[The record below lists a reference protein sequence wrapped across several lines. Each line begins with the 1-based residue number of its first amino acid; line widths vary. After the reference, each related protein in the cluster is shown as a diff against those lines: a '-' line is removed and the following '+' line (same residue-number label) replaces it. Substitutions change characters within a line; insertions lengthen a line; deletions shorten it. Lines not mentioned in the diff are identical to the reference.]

1 MKTRTFF
8 SYRTLFI
15 VLILL
20 LLSLGLCR
28 NTSAALA
35 DGVVSKGQTTI
46 VFIDKTMSTK
56 LDSVIQEK
64 NTSWLRKVIKEHLLQ
79 SGDKIIVS
87 FIFENTASPSN
98 LYEFTYRPPMPKM
111 GNMSSSEARLEKVKY
126 NRRLRGYQKSFT
138 QKVIQKSFSS
148 EANRKTTDVVGTI
161 KLLSDISKDDSGNN
175 LHVYYFSDMLECTS
189 FRSLNAKIL
198 KSFENAQTLGK
209 KDVSRIKQ
217 RYQLADNC
225 LKNIPEVVVIFPATE
240 MDSNKAF
247 VLLPEYWNVVFKS
260 FGVSIIHYY

>member
-15 VLILL
+15 VLLLL

-28 NTSAALA
+28 NTSAALP
-35 DGVVSKGQTTI
+35 DGVISKGQTTV
-46 VFIDKTMSTK
+46 VFIDKTLSTT
-56 LDSVIQEK
+56 LDSMIQEK
-64 NTSWLRKVIKEHLLQ
+64 YNSWLRKVIKERVLQ
-79 SGDKIIVS
+79 AGDKIIVS
-87 FIFENTASPSN
+87 FVYENTASPAN
-98 LYEFTYRPPMPKM
+98 LYRFTYRPPMPNE

-126 NRRLRGYQKSFT
+126 SKRLRGYQKRFT
-138 QKVIQKSFSS
+138 QQVIQKGLTP

-161 KLLSDISKDDSGNN
+161 KLLSDISKANSGNN

-198 KSFENAQTLGK
+198 KSFTNAQTLGN

-217 RYQLADNC
+217 RYQLADDC
-225 LKNIPEVVVIFPATE
+225 LKNIPEITVIFPATE
-240 MDSNKAF
+240 MDANTAF
-247 VLLPEYWNVVFKS
+247 TLLPEYWNVVFKS
-260 FGVSIIHYY
+260 FGVLTIHYY